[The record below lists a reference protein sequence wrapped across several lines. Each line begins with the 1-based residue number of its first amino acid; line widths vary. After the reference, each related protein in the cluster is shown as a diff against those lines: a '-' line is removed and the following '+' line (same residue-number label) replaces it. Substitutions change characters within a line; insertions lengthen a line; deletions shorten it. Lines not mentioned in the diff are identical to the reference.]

1 MCARAYAVYEYSHIH
16 VYIYVCVYICVC
28 LYIHIF
34 AYVVH
39 IYIHIHNCRM
49 ISRLV
54 CIFCHKYRSL
64 SMFATHLLLSKLLF
78 EGRICFSRY
87 WNLGT
92 NDDFQY
98 RALGSLPIMS

>member
-1 MCARAYAVYEYSHIH
+1 M
-16 VYIYVCVYICVC
+16 YIYICVC
-28 LYIHIF
+28 VCVCTHIHIF
-34 AYVVH
+34 VCVVH
-39 IYIHIHNCRM
+39 IYIYIHSCRLT
-49 ISRLV
+49 SRLV

-64 SMFATHLLLSKLLF
+64 SMFATHLPLSKLLL

-98 RALGSLPIMS
+98 KALGSLPIMS